1 MSFFRG
7 VDAHALQRAVPS
19 CCFARACSAARP
31 RLLRILP
38 IIRVCCCVSISTRML
53 CSAIFAKALC
63 LASFFVDIVFR
74 LQRDFAKALRL
85 ASCFKTIFFVN
96 ANALQRVSAML
107 FLMLYTRMLC
117 SAIFRSVFS
126 HVVHAHALQRAL
138 PKQTCANPAWRKTR
152 QCARARCRK
161 SHRDTCPNPV
171 PHARSQSFFFNV

>member
-1 MSFFRG
+1 MLCSAPPPLTHTSHNSRMLLCVYFQ
-7 VDAHALQRAVPS
+7 AHALQRNFCEGAVP
-19 CCFARACSAARP
+19 RK
-31 RLLRILP
+31 L
-38 IIRVCCCVSISTRML
+38 
-53 CSAIFAKALC
+53 
-63 LASFFVDIVFR
+63 FFDIVFR

-85 ASCFKTIFFVN
+85 ASCFETIFFVN